1 MARRLIALDLPGGP
15 DFVAAL
21 QRAFDD
27 GDAIVPIDQRLPPPA
42 RQHLIEQ
49 LRPEIIVTPDGP
61 VAAGSPGR
69 PVADGDA
76 VVIATSGTTGAPR
89 GVVLTH
95 GAIEASAAASSRRLG
110 VTDDDVWLACLPLS
124 HVGGLSV
131 VTRAISCGQRL
142 IVHPRFDAEA
152 AEASGA
158 TLVSLVAT
166 ALGRINAGLFRRILL
181 GGGPAPQD
189 RPTNC
194 VMTYGMTETASGVV
208 YDGVALDGVEIRT
221 RERGLSEI
229 LIRAPMLLR
238 AYRGPDD
245 DIAPPLEDGWFPTS
259 DLGTIDDDGRLSV
272 AGRAGDLIITGGE
285 NVWPEAVERVL
296 VDIVGIADLAI
307 GATADPEWGQAVTA
321 YVVPDP
327 SHTGP
332 AITLAD
338 LRARVR
344 EHLPAFCAPRRLVHV
359 DTIPRTALGKIQR
372 TRLTSTGRS
381 DPHSGRANPGSSAD
395 SSP

>member
-15 DFVAAL
+15 DFVTAL

-27 GDAIVPIDQRLPPPA
+27 GDAILPIDQRLPPSA
-42 RQHLIEQ
+42 RQRLIEQ
-49 LRPEIIVTPDGP
+49 LRPEIILTPDGA

-76 VVIATSGTTGAPR
+76 VVIATSGTTGIPR

-95 GAIEASAAASSRRLG
+95 AAIEASAAASSMRLG

-124 HVGGLSV
+124 HIGGLSV
-131 VTRAISCGQRL
+131 VTRALWRGQRV
-142 IVHPRFDAEA
+142 IVHPRFDAAA

-166 ALGRINAGLFRRILL
+166 ALGRIRADLFRRILL
-181 GGGPAPQD
+181 GGGPGPED

-208 YDGVALDGVEIRT
+208 YDGLALDGVEIRT

-229 LIRAPMLLR
+229 LVRAPMLLR

-259 DLGTIDDDGRLSV
+259 DLGTIDDDGRLQV

-285 NVWPEAVERVL
+285 NVWPDAVERVL
-296 VDIVGIADLAI
+296 AAMAGIGDVAI
-307 GATADPEWGQAVTA
+307 GATDDPEWGQAVTA

-327 SHTGP
+327 SHCGP
-332 AITLAD
+332 PVTLAD

-344 EHLPAFCAPRRLVHV
+344 EHLPAFCAPRHLIHV
-359 DTIPRTALGKIQR
+359 DAIPRTALGKIVR
-372 TRLTSTGRS
+372 ARLSSTVRPDSHIS
-381 DPHSGRANPGSSAD
+381 DA
-395 SSP
+395 SP